1 MSFTLHLD
9 HDAKTP
15 KYKQIVKSVI
25 SSIERGVLKQ
35 DDQLP
40 SINELSEEY
49 YLARDTVE
57 KAYKELKALGVIDS
71 VRGKGFYILNEKPKQ
86 MRVLL
91 VMNKLSAYKKAVYE
105 AFVSTLGDRAT
116 VTLHIH
122 HGNVRVFDDIMKE
135 SIGHYHY
142 YVIMPHFYDEA
153 DRVSVLSMLK
163 KIDPKELILLDREF
177 SDFSGEYASVYQ
189 DFTDDIYGAL
199 QSGIDLLSKYEEM
212 VLVFPQD
219 VKYPPEI
226 VRGFRNFCAH
236 YHKQGRIIG
245 KASDDE
251 VLKGRAYIV
260 LEDSDL
266 AELVKKTRLQSL
278 VLGEE
283 VGIVSFND
291 TPLKEVLA
299 NGITVIS
306 TNHSQMGRTA
316 AELILKGKVMNLK
329 NPFGLIRRGSL

>member
-1 MSFTLHLD
+1 MSFILHLD

-35 DDQLP
+35 NDQLP

-105 AFVSTLGDRAT
+105 GFVSTLGERAA

-135 SIGHYHY
+135 SLGHYHY

-153 DRVSVLSMLK
+153 DRATVQAMLK
-163 KIDPKELILLDREF
+163 KIAPKELILLDRQF
-177 SDFSGEYASVYQ
+177 SDFLGEYASVYQ
-189 DFTDDIYGAL
+189 DFTDDIY
-199 QSGIDLLSKYEEM
+199 
-212 VLVFPQD
+212 
-219 VKYPPEI
+219 
-226 VRGFRNFCAH
+226 R
-236 YHKQGRIIG
+236 
-245 KASDDE
+245 
-251 VLKGRAYIV
+251 
-260 LEDSDL
+260 
-266 AELVKKTRLQSL
+266 
-278 VLGEE
+278 
-283 VGIVSFND
+283 
-291 TPLKEVLA
+291 
-299 NGITVIS
+299 
-306 TNHSQMGRTA
+306 
-316 AELILKGKVMNLK
+316 
-329 NPFGLIRRGSL
+329 

>member
-105 AFVSTLGDRAT
+105 GFVSTLGDRAT

-135 SIGHYHY
+135 SLGHYHY

-153 DRVSVLSMLK
+153 DRVAVLSMLK
-163 KIDPKELILLDREF
+163 KIAPKELILLDREF

-199 QSGIDLLSKYEEM
+199 ESGVDLLDKYQEI

-236 YHKQGRIIG
+236 YHKQGRIIA
-245 KASDDE
+245 KASDE
-251 VLKGRAYIV
+251 EELKGHAYVV

-316 AELILKGKVMNLK
+316 AELILKGKVMHVK